1 MRLIDR
7 NAQTN
12 RWRRFPAIEKAL
24 LAIGLMIVALTSG
37 WSAQV
42 LVIIVTAMS
51 LIVGARI
58 PARDVWNCVTIPMGF
73 IAASTAAQLVTLHF
87 EHATPVFGISL
98 AALLP
103 AAQVALRSFACIS
116 ALIWLA
122 LTTPLTD
129 ILQLLRRLGV
139 SAELSDIAL
148 MMFRFVWLTLD
159 CAEAGVQSQA
169 NRLGYATYRGGLH
182 SLGLLLSSLLPR
194 VLSRARRLESGL
206 AARGYAGELRFV
218 ELSRPLSPGRLVIV
232 AAVLVGVAAVGRV
245 VR

>member
-1 MRLIDR
+1 
-7 NAQTN
+7 
-12 RWRRFPAIEKAL
+12 
-24 LAIGLMIVALTSG
+24 MIVALTGS

-42 LVIIVTAMS
+42 LVIMVTATS

-58 PARDVWNCVTIPMGF
+58 PARDVWNCVTIPLGF
-73 IAASTAAQLVTLHF
+73 IAASTAAQVITLHF
-87 EHATPVFGISL
+87 EHGAPVFGISL
-98 AALLP
+98 AALRP
-103 AAQVALRSFACIS
+103 AAWVALRSVACVS

-129 ILQLLRRLGV
+129 IVQLLRRVGV

-206 AARGYAGELRFV
+206 AARGYTGELRFV
-218 ELSRPLSPGRLVIV
+218 ELSRPLSSRRLLAV
-232 AAVLVGVAAVGRV
+232 AAVLISVAVVGQV